1 MKNKILTLILLA
13 SALCP
18 GCSGWLD
25 VKPYDQISEEE
36 LLESEEGFQK
46 LLNGIYIELN
56 SDELYGSTL
65 SVEMIEILGGAYE
78 IGDISSVWGDYLD
91 LKDYDYNTDYWRG
104 RLNGTWNKAYA
115 LILNCNKLLKN
126 IQGRQALFTGHNYD
140 IIRGEALALRAM
152 LHFDMLRLFGP
163 VYSLNPDGT
172 SIPYYADE
180 TLTPE
185 ALLPASQVVYKVLQ
199 DLMAARAALLN
210 DPVIT
215 EWTLMSS
222 AGNGSNFLRYR
233 ALRLNYYAVSALLAR
248 VNLYA
253 GQKQDALTYA
263 VEVIRASNNG
273 IFPFVDRSLVVGN
286 PEDPDRIFSS
296 EVVFAL
302 SHAKRSQLFL
312 NYFNPARTTFTF
324 RMESDLISKAI
335 FGGGAETG
343 GYQDD
348 YRNRVNWST
357 SGENR
362 YFYKYTDMAQ
372 TGKIQN
378 TMIPMLRLGE
388 MYLIAAESQSDVLA
402 NGTSYVNTLRRNR
415 GISTS
420 LEALT
425 PELLKY
431 EYIRELYGEGQLFYL
446 YKRLFSKVIWSY
458 TDSRNPEPST
468 NLFVVPLPDSETEN
482 RE

>member
-1 MKNKILTLILLA
+1 MLRNPELRRALLVGGLLA
-13 SALCP
+13 SAAAMSL
-18 GCSGWLD
+18 SGW
-25 VKPYDQISEEE
+25 
-36 LLESEEGFQK
+36 
-46 LLNGIYIELN
+46 
-56 SDELYGSTL
+56 
-65 SVEMIEILGGAYE
+65 
-78 IGDISSVWGDYLD
+78 
-91 LKDYDYNTDYWRG
+91 
-104 RLNGTWNKAYA
+104 
-115 LILNCNKLLKN
+115 
-126 IQGRQALFTGHNYD
+126 QAACV
-140 IIRGEALALRAM
+140 ALAL
-152 LHFDMLRLFGP
+152 
-163 VYSLNPDGT
+163 GT
-172 SIPYYADE
+172 V
-180 TLTPE
+180 
-185 ALLPASQVVYKVLQ
+185 LLVLYGVE
-199 DLMAARAALLN
+199 LCC
-210 DPVIT
+210 
-215 EWTLMSS
+215 
-222 AGNGSNFLRYR
+222 RYR
-233 ALRLNYYAVSALLAR
+233 AMARLAADIDAVLHGSGDIHLADYGEGEVSLLRSEVRKMTLRLREQSAQLEKEKLQLADAMADISHQMRTPLTAVNLLLTSLAGHVDEESRGDVRALRRQVARMDWLVESLLKLAKLDAGTARFCPETIPLSALLAR

>member
-1 MKNKILTLILLA
+1 M
-13 SALCP
+13 
-18 GCSGWLD
+18 
-25 VKPYDQISEEE
+25 
-36 LLESEEGFQK
+36 
-46 LLNGIYIELN
+46 
-56 SDELYGSTL
+56 
-65 SVEMIEILGGAYE
+65 
-78 IGDISSVWGDYLD
+78 
-91 LKDYDYNTDYWRG
+91 
-104 RLNGTWNKAYA
+104 
-115 LILNCNKLLKN
+115 
-126 IQGRQALFTGHNYD
+126 
-140 IIRGEALALRAM
+140 
-152 LHFDMLRLFGP
+152 
-163 VYSLNPDGT
+163 
-172 SIPYYADE
+172 
-180 TLTPE
+180 
-185 ALLPASQVVYKVLQ
+185 
-199 DLMAARAALLN
+199 
-210 DPVIT
+210 
-215 EWTLMSS
+215 
-222 AGNGSNFLRYR
+222 
-233 ALRLNYYAVSALLAR
+233 
-248 VNLYA
+248 NLYA

-343 GYQDD
+343 GYQ
-348 YRNRVNWST
+348 
-357 SGENR
+357 
-362 YFYKYTDMAQ
+362 
-372 TGKIQN
+372 N

-431 EYIRELYGEGQLFYL
+431 ENIRELYGEGQLFYL